1 MARTSK
7 ARSEAIDNIA
17 VGSAISSRERTV
29 PDLSGAAAGALPPAT
44 TTWGNTENIAVGTD
58 YSADENLI
66 AVGTNLLAAERR
78 TP

>member
-17 VGSAISSRERTV
+17 VGSAITTRERTI
-29 PDLSGAAAGALPPAT
+29 DGALPPAF
-44 TTWGNTENIAVGTD
+44 TTWGNTENISIGTD
-58 YSADENLI
+58 YSADENI
-66 AVGTNLLAAERR
+66 VVSGTNLLLAERL

>member
-1 MARTSK
+1 MARTNK

-17 VGSAISSRERTV
+17 VGSAITSRERTL
-29 PDLSGAAAGALPPAT
+29 PGDNSPAAGALPPQQ

-58 YSADENLI
+58 YSADENL
-66 AVGTNLLAAERR
+66 VVSGTNLLAAERR